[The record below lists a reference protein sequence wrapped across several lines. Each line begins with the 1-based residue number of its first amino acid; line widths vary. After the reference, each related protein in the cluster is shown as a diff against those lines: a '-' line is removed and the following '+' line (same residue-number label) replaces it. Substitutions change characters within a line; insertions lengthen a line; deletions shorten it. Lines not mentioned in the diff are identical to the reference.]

1 MKYETYKK
9 AQAIAHDAVICDEVI
24 RFVDAYMPPK
34 GSGYNF
40 KIVLH
45 NRELDCPS
53 WMYGAI
59 RDICEKKKDEL
70 RKQFEEL

>member
-1 MKYETYKK
+1 MNCETYKK
-9 AQAIAHDAVICDEVI
+9 AQEIVNDATICREVI

-45 NRELDCPS
+45 SKEFDCPP
-53 WMYGAI
+53 WLYTEI
-59 RDICEKKKDEL
+59 RNICEKKRNEL
-70 RKQFEEL
+70 KKQFEEL